1 MKSKVKR
8 ILSIVMT
15 VCIVSTM
22 IPLTAYGADVDF
34 GDDTTVAAEES
45 EDNISASD
53 LEADENEDSADVSVE
68 EDDSEI
74 IDEAE
79 ETEDEDFSSDTSE
92 ALFSSDEQAV
102 DAGISLAGYNYSIA
116 MVDCGRN
123 YYSVESLES
132 IIDSASDA
140 GMHYVMLA
148 LGNDGLRFL
157 LKDMS
162 LTVGDQKYS
171 SYAVTKAIH
180 EGNEKYRNFEV
191 DELTEHDMEAILS
204 YAGNRGVEIIP
215 LINTP
220 GHMDAILNA
229 ATSLTGTNC
238 AYSSSAR
245 TIDVTNGTA
254 TAFTQALLQKYISW
268 FASKGCTMFNMGAD
282 EYANDVNGTPHF
294 SDLIRTGAYSSY
306 ITYLNT
312 VAGMIENAS
321 MTPMAFND
329 GIYYN
334 KQTGYGT
341 IDKNILVCYWSSGW
355 SGYDVASAEY
365 LSTQGFK
372 MINTHGDWY
381 WIVGGNKV
389 TADKAVQFNVKSFPG
404 STVANPNGAMFC
416 IWSDYAFDRDSC
428 ATDAG
433 VANAVS
439 GIISNFG
446 STLPDTTARESHKN
460 VTVADEAVPEIAFNG
475 TLEKGGDTSV
485 LSMTDNT
492 EVCWTTSNKNV
503 VMLEQNTE
511 ENSIST
517 NALTDSVIGN
527 SVKAMVVGP
536 GNATITAETA
546 TGIKHTQEVKVEDGE
561 NSGEAQTEEIKLK
574 VGEKTTRVQSGVNN
588 EKNCNTENYDE
599 GIAKVEVKGADAQEG
614 KTTYTSTSVTMGN
627 LAGNNTSWTKTAY
640 FYKTGNNYYP
650 VYARRVCILEDT
662 IVTIMDIQPLILHH
676 PSNL

>member
-341 IDKNILVCYWSSGW
+341 IDKNILVCYWSFW
-355 SGYDVASAEY
+355 LE
-365 LSTQGFK
+365 
-372 MINTHGDWY
+372 
-381 WIVGGNKV
+381 WI
-389 TADKAVQFNVKSFPG
+389 
-404 STVANPNGAMFC
+404 
-416 IWSDYAFDRDSC
+416 
-428 ATDAG
+428 
-433 VANAVS
+433 
-439 GIISNFG
+439 
-446 STLPDTTARESHKN
+446 
-460 VTVADEAVPEIAFNG
+460 
-475 TLEKGGDTSV
+475 
-485 LSMTDNT
+485 
-492 EVCWTTSNKNV
+492 
-503 VMLEQNTE
+503 
-511 ENSIST
+511 
-517 NALTDSVIGN
+517 
-527 SVKAMVVGP
+527 
-536 GNATITAETA
+536 
-546 TGIKHTQEVKVEDGE
+546 
-561 NSGEAQTEEIKLK
+561 
-574 VGEKTTRVQSGVNN
+574 
-588 EKNCNTENYDE
+588 
-599 GIAKVEVKGADAQEG
+599 
-614 KTTYTSTSVTMGN
+614 
-627 LAGNNTSWTKTAY
+627 
-640 FYKTGNNYYP
+640 
-650 VYARRVCILEDT
+650 
-662 IVTIMDIQPLILHH
+662 
-676 PSNL
+676 